1 MTDEAIVQENLNTLS
16 ALTAALSKASSKLL
30 GKSSNS
36 IMYLSGWDMGKEEGQ
51 KLDRSTDLTTAIDL
65 AMGADLHGW
74 HVELWKDADQP
85 GYVVPEPG
93 LEWAWLI
100 FRECPVRQVC
110 LAYDLE
116 MGQALCQLSHG
127 YLAGVL
133 SQILGRKT
141 DIALEHAGVNA
152 CKKRLRM
159 K

>member
-1 MTDEAIVQENLNTLS
+1 MDTEAMLRDNLATLS
-16 ALTAALSKASSKLL
+16 ALTAALSKASGALL
-30 GKSSNS
+30 GKSTQS

-65 AMGADLHGW
+65 AMSADLHGW

-85 GYVVPEPG
+85 GYVVQEPG

-110 LAYDLE
+110 LAHDVP
-116 MGQALCQLSHG
+116 MGDALCFLSHG
-127 YLAGVL
+127 YLAGL
-133 SQILGRKT
+133 LGEIMGKKC
-141 DIALEHAGVNA
+141 DLQLDHAGTNA
-152 CKKRLRM
+152 CKKALRI